1 MALSKKVTINVHG
14 TAVDFPNA
22 YCKVTSITSTTGNKD
37 LVTTTICTLSK
48 QDGDLISSSSFQF
61 APALDG
67 KNFIAQAYDAA
78 KKLPEFESATDC

>member
-22 YCKVTSITSTTGNKD
+22 YCKITAITGNKEA
-37 LVTTTICTLSK
+37 VTATIGTLSK
-48 QDGDLISSSSFQF
+48 QDGELITSTSFQF
-61 APALDG
+61 APALDE

-78 KKLPEFESATDC
+78 KKLPDFESATDC

>member
-1 MALSKKVTINVHG
+1 MALNKKVTINVHG

-22 YCKVTSITSTTGNKD
+22 YCKVTSINGNKD
-37 LVTTTICTLSK
+37 AVTATIGTLSK

>member
-14 TAVDFPNA
+14 TAVDFPSA
-22 YCKVTSITSTTGNKD
+22 YCKVTSITGNKD
-37 LVTTTICTLSK
+37 AVTATIGTLSK